1 MTGFL
6 INNIKHKG
14 FLKMKLDEAKQYL
27 EENGYQLIKEDSDF
41 DFYVT
46 YYLYGDRAHNNP
58 ENAGIFLVTQ
68 EPWTT
73 VDKLLEI
80 TNNGPDDIFYFGVAR
95 VTKQEA
101 QLYEEI
107 KEKGDVAEKG
117 DTEAVAAIIKLSEEG
132 NSVEY
137 NGDAIMEICGYPE
150 NFDDPALD
158 ELLRDEFKN
167 GVDNL

>member
-1 MTGFL
+1 MNL
-6 INNIKHKG
+6 N
-14 FLKMKLDEAKQYL
+14 EAKQL
-27 EENGYQLIKEDSDF
+27 LSKNGYQLIKEDSDF

-58 ENAGIFLVTQ
+58 ENAGIFLVNQ

-80 TNNGPDDIFYFGVAR
+80 AKRGPDDIFYFGVAR

-101 QLYEEI
+101 ALYEEI

-132 NSVEY
+132 KSIEY
-137 NGDAIMEICGYPE
+137 NGDAIMEICGYP
-150 NFDDPALD
+150 DDYDDTALD
-158 ELLRDEFKN
+158 DLLYDEFKE